1 MLRGAFR
8 AADFHTSVKRLSSTF
23 CFSLIIYK
31 DSSTEARAVSVA
43 KPLRVP
49 KTTASDFLISRAA
62 TAKSESP
69 KHCSANRIVLLALE
83 RFWDSCGAPRRQ

>member
-23 CFSLIIYK
+23 LIFLISYK

-43 KPLRVP
+43 KPSRVAMA
-49 KTTASDFLISRAA
+49 TASDFRIS
-62 TAKSESP
+62 
-69 KHCSANRIVLLALE
+69 
-83 RFWDSCGAPRRQ
+83 